1 MATWCGRHFF
11 PYSVVAYQ
19 YMMFTCDFL
28 VSQTKNF
35 DPRTYSQS
43 HWTCKR
49 RQGVLYESDT
59 LNRSGGALSIQIT
72 TRYQTSVVR
81 TESSK
86 PEGVDRKTSSCA
98 CSFNKFSTEFFLMT
112 HTSAEAAA
120 SARAGVSRGW
130 KRPVFS
136 PVLLLS
142 RKTELHMTLF
152 PIISH
157 TVVSSLSLS

>member
-11 PYSVVAYQ
+11 SYSVVAYQ

-28 VSQTKNF
+28 VSQTENF
-35 DPRTYSQS
+35 DPRACSQS

-72 TRYQTSVVR
+72 TRYQISVSR
-81 TESSK
+81 TESSE
-86 PEGVDRKTSSCA
+86 PEGVDRKASS
-98 CSFNKFSTEFFLMT
+98 
-112 HTSAEAAA
+112 EAAA
-120 SARAGVSRGW
+120 SARADTECVSR
-130 KRPVFS
+130 RPVFS
-136 PVLLLS
+136 TMLLLF
-142 RKTELHMTLF
+142 RKTQRHMTLF
-152 PIISH
+152 PFISH